1 MAVEFVSYVA
11 GSTTSATSVGLPAIA
26 VRQGDYLLVGV
37 ALRDE
42 TVVPSVSASYFTVG
56 AFTELAN
63 IDNTQAQC
71 GLDVWGA
78 MATATVNA
86 VPIVSLPSNSQ
97 PAYVIC
103 CNFRGMMYPPIDI
116 TATGAG
122 PAVDDNDMK
131 VSISPT
137 VKNGL
142 VAVMAMHRLQTRTLT
157 LPGGQTE
164 ISINNLVGS
173 GAAEVMAHAWY
184 IDVGTSSTITAGAD
198 NDLSAATD
206 WCIAAISFH
215 PGRLLPRVKPV
226 QRVGPAI
233 QHLRI

>member
-1 MAVEFVSYVA
+1 MTVEFVSYVA
-11 GSTTSATSVGLPAIA
+11 ASTTSATSVGLASIA
-26 VRQGDYLLVGV
+26 VRQGDYLLIGV

-42 TVVPSVSASYFTVG
+42 TISVGVSASYMPT
-56 AFTELAN
+56 FTELAA

-71 GLDVWGA
+71 GLNVWGA

-86 VPIVSLPSNSQ
+86 VPIVSLPTNSQ

-103 CNFRGMMYPPIDI
+103 CNFRGMMYPPVDV
-116 TATGAG
+116 TAEGPG

-184 IDVGTSSTITAGAD
+184 IDVGESASVTAGGD

-206 WCIAAISFH
+206 WCIAAFSFH
-215 PGRLLPRVKPV
+215 PGRLLPRVKPI

-233 QHLRI
+233 HHLRI

>member
-1 MAVEFVSYVA
+1 VAVEFVSYVA
-11 GSTTSATSVGLPAIA
+11 ASTTSATSVGLASIA
-26 VRQGDYLLVGV
+26 VRQGDYLLIGV

-42 TVVPSVSASYFTVG
+42 TVNVGVSASYMPT
-56 AFTELAN
+56 FTELAA

-78 MATATVNA
+78 MAYTTANA

-103 CNFRGMMYPPIDI
+103 CNFRGMMYPPIDV

-131 VSISPT
+131 VSISGIAQH
-137 VKNGL
+137 GL
-142 VAVMAMHRLQTRTLT
+142 VAVMAMHRLQTRTLS
-157 LPGGQTE
+157 LPVGQTS

-173 GAAEVMAHAWY
+173 GAAEIMAHAWY
-184 IDVGTSSTITAGAD
+184 INHATTTTQECGAD

-206 WCIAAISFH
+206 WCIAAIHFH